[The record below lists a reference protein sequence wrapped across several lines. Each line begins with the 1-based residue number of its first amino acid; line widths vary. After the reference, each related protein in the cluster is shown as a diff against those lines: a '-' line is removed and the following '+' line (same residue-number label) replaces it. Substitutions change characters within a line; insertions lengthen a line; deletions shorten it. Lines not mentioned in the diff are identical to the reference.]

1 MLEELDLSHNML
13 GDGTALMMGN
23 ILRHLPALAIINLS
37 SCHMTQQYFF
47 QHRMALAIHNGVV
60 TCTSTLSWAIHVVY

>member
-47 QHRMALAIHNGVV
+47 QHRMALASALQGRSS
-60 TCTSTLSWAIHVVY
+60 STIFRGGHPP